1 MTRTP
6 LESLLD
12 QSVRALLTEK
22 GINFGGELPFQRTRK
37 EFQGEV
43 TLVTFP
49 LAKPMGVSPEQAAE
63 TLGKALLETNGLIAG
78 YNVVK
83 GFLNIEMSNRYW
95 ADQMA
100 NMASILD
107 YGKATSKDKPLV
119 MVEYSSPNTNKP
131 LHLGH
136 LRNNFLG
143 WSVAEILAFAGH
155 KTKKVQ
161 IINDR
166 GIHICKSMQAWIADG
181 RELSPEDL
189 GMKGDKF
196 VGHFYVEFDKAF
208 KREVAD
214 LMAKGISEEK
224 AKEDSPSMVAA
235 RDILIKWESEDKD
248 IRALWSKMNSW
259 VYEGF
264 SKTYKRMEVDFD
276 RNYYESET
284 YLIGKEKVLDGLS
297 RGIFYQQEDGS
308 IWVDLET
315 YGMDQ
320 KLLLRSDGTAVYMT
334 QDIGTAI
341 LRFED
346 NPSLAYQIYTVGNEQ
361 DYHFKVLFIILELLG
376 YSWAKDCY
384 HLSYGMVDLPSGKM
398 KSREGTVVDADDLM
412 EDMVTTAQEKTEE
425 LGKLEGMSAE
435 EKSEL
440 FELIGLGAL
449 KYFLLKVDPKK
460 RMLFDPEESIDL
472 QGNTAP
478 FIQYSHARI
487 KSILKRY
494 EGAKDFDSSK
504 ISLEESERQLL
515 VELSYFPVVVD
526 EAATAY
532 SPALVANYIYGLVK
546 GFNQFYQQVPIL
558 KDGNG
563 DTVAFR
569 ITLIEKVAEVVKNGM
584 GLLGISVPERM

>member
-1 MTRTP
+1 
-6 LESLLD
+6 
-12 QSVRALLTEK
+12 
-22 GINFGGELPFQRTRK
+22 
-37 EFQGEV
+37 
-43 TLVTFP
+43 
-49 LAKPMGVSPEQAAE
+49 
-63 TLGKALLETNGLIAG
+63 
-78 YNVVK
+78 
-83 GFLNIEMSNRYW
+83 
-95 ADQMA
+95 
-100 NMASILD
+100 
-107 YGKATSKDKPLV
+107 
-119 MVEYSSPNTNKP
+119 
-131 LHLGH
+131 
-136 LRNNFLG
+136 
-143 WSVAEILAFAGH
+143 
-155 KTKKVQ
+155 
-161 IINDR
+161 
-166 GIHICKSMQAWIADG
+166 
-181 RELSPEDL
+181 
-189 GMKGDKF
+189 
-196 VGHFYVEFDKAF
+196 
-208 KREVAD
+208 
-214 LMAKGISEEK
+214 
-224 AKEDSPSMVAA
+224 
-235 RDILIKWESEDKD
+235 DILIKWESEDKD

-526 EAATAY
+526 EAATAF

>member
-107 YGKATSKDKPLV
+107 YGKATSKDKPVV

>member
-208 KREVAD
+208 KREV
-214 LMAKGISEEK
+214 KGISEEK

>member
-224 AKEDSPSMVAA
+224 AKEDSPS
-235 RDILIKWESEDKD
+235 
-248 IRALWSKMNSW
+248 
-259 VYEGF
+259 
-264 SKTYKRMEVDFD
+264 
-276 RNYYESET
+276 
-284 YLIGKEKVLDGLS
+284 
-297 RGIFYQQEDGS
+297 
-308 IWVDLET
+308 
-315 YGMDQ
+315 
-320 KLLLRSDGTAVYMT
+320 
-334 QDIGTAI
+334 
-341 LRFED
+341 
-346 NPSLAYQIYTVGNEQ
+346 
-361 DYHFKVLFIILELLG
+361 
-376 YSWAKDCY
+376 
-384 HLSYGMVDLPSGKM
+384 
-398 KSREGTVVDADDLM
+398 
-412 EDMVTTAQEKTEE
+412 
-425 LGKLEGMSAE
+425 
-435 EKSEL
+435 
-440 FELIGLGAL
+440 
-449 KYFLLKVDPKK
+449 
-460 RMLFDPEESIDL
+460 
-472 QGNTAP
+472 
-478 FIQYSHARI
+478 
-487 KSILKRY
+487 
-494 EGAKDFDSSK
+494 
-504 ISLEESERQLL
+504 
-515 VELSYFPVVVD
+515 
-526 EAATAY
+526 
-532 SPALVANYIYGLVK
+532 
-546 GFNQFYQQVPIL
+546 
-558 KDGNG
+558 
-563 DTVAFR
+563 
-569 ITLIEKVAEVVKNGM
+569 
-584 GLLGISVPERM
+584 

>member
-1 MTRTP
+1 MIRTP
-6 LESLLD
+6 LDSHLD
-12 QSVRALLTEK
+12 QLVRTILTEK

-95 ADQMA
+95 AEQLA

-155 KTKKVQ
+155 KIKKVQ

-235 RDILIKWESEDKD
+235 REILIKWESEDKD

-284 YLIGKEKVLDGLS
+284 YLIGKEKVMDGLS

-412 EDMVTTAQEKTEE
+412 EDMVKTAQEKTEE

-494 EGAKDFDSSK
+494 EGAKDFDPSK

-546 GFNQFYQQVPIL
+546 GFNQYYQQVPIL

-569 ITLIEKVAEVVKNGM
+569 ISLIEKVAEVVKNGM

>member
-276 RNYYESET
+276 RNYYDSET

>member
-1 MTRTP
+1 MIRTP
-6 LESLLD
+6 LESHLD
-12 QSVRALLTEK
+12 QLVGSILTEK

-78 YNVVK
+78 YSVVK

-95 ADQMA
+95 AEQMA
-100 NMASILD
+100 NMASILN

-224 AKEDSPSMVAA
+224 AKENSPSMVAA

-494 EGAKDFDSSK
+494 EGAKDFDPSK